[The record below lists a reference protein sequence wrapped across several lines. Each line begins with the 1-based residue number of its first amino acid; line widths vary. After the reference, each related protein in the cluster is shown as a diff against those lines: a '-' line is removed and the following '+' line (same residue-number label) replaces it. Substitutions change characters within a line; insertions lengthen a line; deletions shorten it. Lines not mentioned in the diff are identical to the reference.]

1 MKTITIAL
9 MLLAAINA
17 GAQTDSTAGVL
28 KNEIAVEFDPA
39 PFILGG
45 YSVSVKYSP
54 ARWNH
59 ISMMGSVYSS
69 HFPDRMMSK
78 PNFNAGFRDLRIET
92 SFAFFAD
99 YFLRDDRNGFHFGP
113 SVFVYSKS
121 VGHELTSERTAFR
134 SIYPNV
140 RAGYVYTPFKKLGFY
155 INPWINAG
163 REMKITGSDILEGHT
178 FAAPKCSYIMAVHVG
193 YRHRF

>member
-1 MKTITIAL
+1 MKALTIAL
-9 MLLAAINA
+9 LLLCSVQA
-17 GAQTDSTAGVL
+17 GAQTDSTAGL
-28 KNEIAVEFDPA
+28 HKHELAAEFDPA

-45 YSVSVKYSP
+45 YSVSLKYSP
-54 ARWNH
+54 ARHNH
-59 ISMMGSVYSS
+59 LTLMGSVYSS
-69 HFPDRMMSK
+69 PFPDRMISK
-78 PNFNAGFRDLRIET
+78 PNYNAGFRDLRIET

-121 VGHELTSERTAFR
+121 VGHELGTGRTAFR

-155 INPWINAG
+155 INPWVNAG
-163 REMKITGSDILEGHT
+163 REMKIAGSDELEGHAFT
-178 FAAPKCSYIMAVHVG
+178 APKCSYIMAVHVG